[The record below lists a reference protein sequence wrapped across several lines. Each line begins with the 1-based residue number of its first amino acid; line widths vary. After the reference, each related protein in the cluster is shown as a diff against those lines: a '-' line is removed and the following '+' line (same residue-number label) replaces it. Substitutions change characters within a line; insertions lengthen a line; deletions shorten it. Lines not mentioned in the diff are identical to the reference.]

1 MEVEGCGP
9 SLPAA
14 CSAGSQILQMRL
26 IFPFSSLP
34 RALGATWSW
43 LGPGGDQE
51 AVGGDLPSQILHAK
65 LQKAPCSSLAPA
77 SPSTSLAPLGME
89 GLGAASRQPL
99 SSPTLPPQR
108 G

>member
-14 CSAGSQILQMRL
+14 CSAGSQILQMPL

-51 AVGGDLPSQILHAK
+51 AVGGICLPRFSMQ
-65 LQKAPCSSLAPA
+65 SSRKPPVLA
-77 SPSTSLAPLGME
+77 
-89 GLGAASRQPL
+89 
-99 SSPTLPPQR
+99 
-108 G
+108 